1 MTLRHENFREISVI
15 IIFIIQMKNSRYI
28 NLRKTV
34 RSVVVYIVLKSQFLP
49 LMYRTETI
57 ALLQHITYVIF
68 GIKIQNS
75 EVRVYACASVYVFL
89 CLLNSIF

>member
-1 MTLRHENFREISVI
+1 
-15 IIFIIQMKNSRYI
+15 
-28 NLRKTV
+28 
-34 RSVVVYIVLKSQFLP
+34 
-49 LMYRTETI
+49 MYRTETI

-89 CLLNSIF
+89 CLLNSIFQDYEYSEHL